1 MGPAS
6 AFPDRFVRVSAP
18 RHDFDGVRAELEL
31 PPAAETDRFPSDV
44 LAEAATIAA
53 AVRDGVEDA
62 TGIPFVTID
71 PPGARDLDQAMFLE
85 RVGDGFRVTY
95 AIADLGAAIPPGGAV
110 DTEARRR
117 GQTIYLPD
125 GRVPLHPPTISEDSL
140 SLLVDQ
146 VRGAAVWT
154 IDVASDG
161 TLSNASV
168 RRALVRS
175 VAQLDYEGVQK
186 SFDAGSPHASL
197 EPLADLG
204 RLRQKVRVAR
214 GAIEL
219 ALPEQEVERDGGGS
233 SAGSGRSWRVVMR
246 VRTEVDGWNAE
257 VSLLTGMAAARL
269 MLDAQVGL
277 LRTLPPPD
285 DRALDGF
292 LSTARA
298 LKVPVPDGATPAEVL
313 VALDPELPASVALMT
328 EATRMLRGAGY
339 TAFDGS
345 VPAQVDHAGVG
356 GPYAHVTAPLR
367 RLADRF
373 GTEVCLAIC
382 EERPVPEWV
391 RDALPQLPGIMTTS
405 DQRASRADR
414 TCIDQAEV
422 WSLSGRIG
430 ESFEAVVMHADR
442 DGGEVV
448 LLDPPVIARCR
459 GAGLHEGERVS
470 IRLAAVDERRRE
482 VEFTY
487 GAASG
492 R

>member
-1 MGPAS
+1 MS
-6 AFPDRFVRVSAP
+6 TP
-18 RHDFDGVRAELEL
+18 RHDFDGVRAELGL
-31 PPAAETDRFPSDV
+31 PSAADTDAFPPEV

-53 AVRDGVEDA
+53 QGSGELEDA
-62 TGIPFVTID
+62 TAIPFVTID

-85 RVGDGFRVTY
+85 RVADGFRVHY
-95 AIADLGAAIPPGGAV
+95 AIADLGAVIPPGGAV
-110 DTEARRR
+110 DTEARLR

-125 GRVPLHPPTISEDSL
+125 GRVPLHPPNLSEDAL
-140 SLLVDQ
+140 SLLADKD
-146 VRGAAVWT
+146 RAAAVWT
-154 IDVASDG
+154 VNVAADG

-186 SFDAGSPHASL
+186 SFDAGSPHPSV

-204 RLRQKVRVAR
+204 PLRQKVRVDR
-214 GAIEL
+214 GAVEL
-219 ALPEQEVERDGGGS
+219 ALPEQEVARDGDD
-233 SAGSGRSWRVVMR
+233 WEVVMR
-246 VRTEVDGWNAE
+246 VRTAVDGWNAE
-257 VSLLTGMAAARL
+257 VSLLTGMAAAQM

-285 DRALDGF
+285 ERAEADL
-292 LSTARA
+292 LRTARA
-298 LKVPVPDGATPAEVL
+298 LHVPVADGATPAQVL
-313 VALDPELPASVALMT
+313 LALDPDLPASVALMT
-328 EATRMLRGAGY
+328 EATRLLRGAGY
-339 TAFDGS
+339 QAFDGS

-382 EERPVPEWV
+382 EKRAVPDWV
-391 RDALPQLPGIMTTS
+391 REALPSLPDIMRAS

-422 WSLSGRIG
+422 WSLAGRIG
-430 ESFEAVVMHADR
+430 ESFDAVVMHADR
-442 DGGEVV
+442 DGGDIV
-448 LLDPPVIARCR
+448 LLDPPVIGRCQ
-459 GAGLHEGERVS
+459 GAGLREGEQVS
-470 IRLAAVDERRRE
+470 VRLERVDERRRE

-487 GAASG
+487 GGPAA
-492 R
+492 